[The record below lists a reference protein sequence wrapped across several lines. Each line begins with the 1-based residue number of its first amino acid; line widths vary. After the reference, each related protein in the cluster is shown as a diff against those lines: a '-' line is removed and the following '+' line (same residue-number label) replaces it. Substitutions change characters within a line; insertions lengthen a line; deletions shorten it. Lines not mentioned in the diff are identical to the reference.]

1 MKVTPLEKRP
11 SFFLF
16 SKKKK
21 DPIGSKSLKVQ
32 DLFQSLA

>member
-21 DPIGSKSLKVQ
+21 DPIGTKVSK
-32 DLFQSLA
+32 F